1 MSTFNC
7 VHYAPGGGAAKITV
21 RIDHQSTN
29 PSVFDTNKQKG
40 ESRVIKAGFWRLVRY
55 VTPLTTFEVEPGVEN
70 KNEESRRHFETSHT
84 F

>member
-1 MSTFNC
+1 MPRAGAQRKLPFEST
-7 VHYAPGGGAAKITV
+7 T
-21 RIDHQSTN
+21 TN